1 MEEKMTT
8 VLLCVLAVIAMV
20 VLITVSVLGAVW
32 LKGKLDEL
40 EAEIA
45 MKNAAAD
52 LVKDIKAQ
60 PGQYRTL
67 DDIPSLHPSPFNYSY
82 QNRYDSYFSNRFDNT
97 MNRLRKLETEVIDYE
112 NDSTLLERVE
122 KLERD
127 VQELNQF
134 YYIPSDSDDKSLV
147 DMVKELQE
155 KINAKTE
162 QTDD

>member
-1 MEEKMTT
+1 MTT
-8 VLLCVLAVIAMV
+8 VLLCVLAVIAIV

-60 PGQYRTL
+60 PGQYYHL
-67 DDIPSLHPSPFNYSY
+67 NDMDISSLHPSPFNYSY

-155 KINAKTE
+155 KVNAKTE